1 MHRRGKRPR
10 NRALDEYVVAFGVC
24 DHMQKLLD
32 AILRVPEE
40 ANSWLPGMISIPP
53 KL

>member
-10 NRALDEYVVAFGVC
+10 NRALDEYVVAFSVW

-32 AILRVPEE
+32 AILRVAGE
-40 ANSWLPGMISIPP
+40 ANS
-53 KL
+53 